1 MTREPLV
8 QGYYEAIQKVLKKYD
23 MLLVADEVINGF
35 GRTGNFWGSQTFGLE
50 PDIITCAKALSSA
63 YLPISAVMV
72 NSKVHNVLV
81 DQSLKLGTFAHGF
94 TYSGHPVASAVAI
107 ETLKIMDERNLVQH
121 VRDLSPLFAEH
132 VKKFADRKY
141 VGDTRSV
148 GFLGGI
154 ELVADKS
161 KTPGTPFD
169 PKLACGPK
177 FVTVAQKHG
186 IVVRVVGL
194 RELGAARYAS

>member
-1 MTREPLV
+1 
-8 QGYYEAIQKVLKKYD
+8 
-23 MLLVADEVINGF
+23 
-35 GRTGNFWGSQTFGLE
+35 
-50 PDIITCAKALSSA
+50 
-63 YLPISAVMV
+63 MV

-94 TYSGHPVASAVAI
+94 TYSGHPVSSAVAI
-107 ETLKIMDERNLVQH
+107 ETLKIMDERNIVQH

-161 KTPGTPFD
+161 KKPGTPFD

-194 RELGAARYAS
+194 RLGELVVGIATDFTYSLRFPDHGHHWCLPSSDHHRR